1 MKITKAIIS
10 LAGFGTRF
18 LPVTKAMPK
27 EMLPIVDKPI
37 VQYLVEEAVAAGIK
51 DIILVTRYG
60 NRAIEDHFDSN
71 AELEHLL
78 EKQGKKDKLEMVQ
91 RISQMANFVYVRQRA
106 HLPYGNATPLLVAKP
121 LIDNDESFVYMF
133 GDDLVKAEV
142 SCTKQLIDRYNKGD
156 IAGINAVQEMPREDL
171 NRYGVVKLKE
181 KGLPDQLD
189 YYVEKPEPDKAPSN
203 LASFGRYVLSYRI
216 FDYLDIKALGKDN
229 ELWMVDA
236 VTKMAKDHVVIA
248 QPIQGK
254 WFTTGDPVNYLQ
266 ATIEFALSDPKI
278 NEKFREYLKALCK
291 REKGK

>member
-37 VQYLVEEAVAAGIK
+37 VQYLVEEAVEAGIT

-71 AELEHLL
+71 SELEHLL
-78 EKQGKKDKLEMVQ
+78 EQQGKKDKLEMIRQ
-91 RISQMANFVYVRQRA
+91 IPQLANFVYVRQKA
-106 HLPYGNATPLLVAKP
+106 HLPYGNATPLIVAKP
-121 LIDNDESFVYMF
+121 LIDADEVFVYMY

-142 SCTKQLIDRYNKGD
+142 SCTKQLIDKYNEGG
-156 IAGINAVQEMPREDL
+156 IAAINAVQEMPEEVL
-171 NRYGVVKLKE
+171 HRYGMVKLKE
-181 KGLPDQLD
+181 GGMKNQLD
-189 YYVEKPEPDKAPSN
+189 YFVEKPEKGKAPSN
-203 LASFGRYVLSYRI
+203 LASFGRYVLSYKI

-248 QPIQGK
+248 QPIKGK
-254 WFTTGDPVNYLQ
+254 WLTTGDPVNYLQ
-266 ATIEFALSDPKI
+266 ATIEFALSNPKI
-278 NEKFREYLKALCK
+278 NGDFREYLKKTVAEEVK
-291 REKGK
+291 